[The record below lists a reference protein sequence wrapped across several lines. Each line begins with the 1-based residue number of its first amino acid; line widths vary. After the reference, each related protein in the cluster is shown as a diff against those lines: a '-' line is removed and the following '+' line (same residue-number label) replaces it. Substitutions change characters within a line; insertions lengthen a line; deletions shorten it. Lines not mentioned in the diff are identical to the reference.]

1 MMNIYKEAG
10 ERICYV
16 RSARG
21 YSRDDL
27 ADLAGIS
34 TKFLY
39 EIETGRKGF
48 SAVVLYNICK
58 ALKVDCDYI
67 LVGNEKK
74 VLDKQLVDILL
85 LFNANQTE
93 LLASILKDIYKLL

>member
-1 MMNIYKEAG
+1 MMSVYKKAG
-10 ERICYV
+10 ERICHV
-16 RSARG
+16 RMARG
-21 YSRDDL
+21 YSREDL
-27 ADLAGIS
+27 AELAGIS
-34 TKFLY
+34 SKFLY

-67 LVGNEKK
+67 LIGNEKA

-93 LLASILKDIYKLL
+93 FLATILKDIYKML